1 MPGGYLQSRIA
12 TAFGGAGEAGVL
24 DWRCAGPAI
33 MLAMRSMVQSALT
46 QTRIEMGIGD
56 LRAALL
62 LCCALAII
70 AAGVFLAFPQL
81 DLAVTHIFYG
91 ERHAFYGTTLFGRTF
106 REIFRLA
113 SYTIFA
119 AFVLAYISAR
129 LYGRKRLVPTGR
141 NLAFLALTL
150 ALGPGLLVNGL
161 IKEHSHRPR
170 PFQTQDFGGTW
181 QFRPFGDFD
190 GQCTTDC
197 SFVSGETSTA
207 SWSLAPALLT
217 PPPWRAA
224 VIGASLLFTIVM
236 GVERIAYGGHYLSDV
251 MFGALI
257 NWALV
262 LAAAMLMRIR
272 LPDRGPPGLH

>member
-1 MPGGYLQSRIA
+1 MTIRFLP
-12 TAFGGAGEAGVL
+12 
-24 DWRCAGPAI
+24 
-33 MLAMRSMVQSALT
+33 
-46 QTRIEMGIGD
+46 
-56 LRAALL
+56 AALI

-81 DLAVTHIFYG
+81 DLAVTHMFYG
-91 ERHAFYGTTLFGRTF
+91 ERHAFYGTSFLGRTF

-119 AFVLAYISAR
+119 AFVLAYVSAR
-129 LYGRKRLVPTGR
+129 LYARKRLVPTGR
-141 NLAFLALTL
+141 NLAFLAVTL

-170 PFQTQDFGGTW
+170 PFQTQDFGGPW
-181 QFRPFGDFD
+181 QFRPFGHFD
-190 GQCTTDC
+190 GPCATDC
-197 SFVSGETSTA
+197 SFVSGEASTA
-207 SWSLAPALLT
+207 AWSLAPALLT

-224 VIGASLLFTIVM
+224 VIGASLLFTVIM

-251 MFGALI
+251 TFGALI

-262 LAAAMLMRIR
+262 LAAAMAMRIR
-272 LPDRGPPGLH
+272 TPG

>member
-1 MPGGYLQSRIA
+1 M
-12 TAFGGAGEAGVL
+12 
-24 DWRCAGPAI
+24 
-33 MLAMRSMVQSALT
+33 
-46 QTRIEMGIGD
+46 
-56 LRAALL
+56 
-62 LCCALAII
+62 
-70 AAGVFLAFPQL
+70 
-81 DLAVTHIFYG
+81 
-91 ERHAFYGTTLFGRTF
+91 
-106 REIFRLA
+106 
-113 SYTIFA
+113 
-119 AFVLAYISAR
+119 LAYISAR

-170 PFQTQDFGGTW
+170 PFQTQDFGGPW

-197 SFVSGETSTA
+197 SFVSGETSTRLVEPRA
-207 SWSLAPALLT
+207 GAVDAPALARGGDRRLASVHYSYGRGAHRL
-217 PPPWRAA
+217 WRA
-224 VIGASLLFTIVM
+224 LPL
-236 GVERIAYGGHYLSDV
+236 RRD
-251 MFGALI
+251 FGALI